1 MVIIL
6 GFGWI
11 FNWFSSQKTEK
22 LFSNNAQKQYYK
34 FVTYYAKYQEK
45 RCDSKKNAIPAEC
58 RNGMAYLDCA
68 GSFAGC
74 WERK

>member
-6 GFGWI
+6 GFGRI

-22 LFSNNAQKQYYK
+22 LFGDNTQKQYYK
-34 FVTYYAKYQEK
+34 IVTYYMKYQEK
-45 RCDSKKNAIPAEC
+45 RCGSKKNAIPAEY

-74 WERK
+74 WDFK